1 MCQLC
6 DANEEHTIKDCE
18 DAAVLLHGDP
28 FAGAAVVSIMS
39 ARQIVEAGLDL
50 T

>member
-1 MCQLC
+1 MCKYC
-6 DANEEHTIKDCE
+6 DANDEHTLRDCE
-18 DAAVLLHGDP
+18 DAAVLIHGDP
-28 FAGAAVVSIMS
+28 WARAVVLDVLS